1 MLASD
6 IVLYARDL
14 ATLPSTLFY
23 SDVEAYR
30 AINAQ
35 WRRMYSL
42 FLENDDDFYLTKWDF
57 DVSLMTAVTDRQST
71 YKISFPSGML
81 RLRMLQAKYGTTWQT
96 LEKLTRFEFGT
107 TVNVPA
113 YLILGTELW
122 ITDLNSSR
130 VYQAFYYPA
139 VVTIVAGTDV
149 SYPISMIPEILA
161 YSVAM
166 EIRRKQQLDV
176 TTQQAMR
183 EELWKAM
190 LKQLNRDDNRAQPIK
205 NSYANN
211 LGSLG
216 QF

>member
-14 ATLPSTLFY
+14 ATMPSTSFY

-30 AINAQ
+30 AINMQ

-57 DVSLMTAVTDRQST
+57 DVSLMSVVADRQST
-71 YKISFPSGML
+71 YKISFPAGVL

-96 LEKLTRFEFGT
+96 LEKMTRFEFGT
-107 TVNVPA
+107 TVNVPG

-139 VVTIVAGTDV
+139 PVTIIASTDV
-149 SYPISMIPEILA
+149 NYPISMIPEILA
-161 YSVAM
+161 YTVAM

-176 TTQQAMR
+176 SSQQAMR
-183 EELWKAM
+183 DELWKAM
-190 LKQLNRDDNRAQPIK
+190 LKMLNRDDNRAQPIK
-205 NSYANN
+205 NAYANN
-211 LGSLG
+211 LGWLG